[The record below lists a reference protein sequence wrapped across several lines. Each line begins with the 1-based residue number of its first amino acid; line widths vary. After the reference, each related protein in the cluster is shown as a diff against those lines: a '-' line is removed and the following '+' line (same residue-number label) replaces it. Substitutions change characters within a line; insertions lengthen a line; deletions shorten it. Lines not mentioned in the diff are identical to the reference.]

1 MKNILKFLFV
11 FALLMT
17 FSSCDQDPEIFD
29 AVNGQTL
36 AQFSLSSSALPT
48 PETGAST
55 SVDVLVTTVST
66 SSRSIS
72 LEVNSAST
80 ATSDMYS
87 LSSLEIPANSHI
99 GTITI
104 TSNFNALPE
113 SGSVVLVLDL
123 VGVGTGVS
131 LVENNTFSVEM
142 FRKCPIVLEDLVGT
156 WSGDGSWSVYFGY
169 PSEIVTA
176 IDGSGNLTMNGL
188 AFGWFQGWWGEVIVD
203 NSPLIVTMDTES
215 GDFTIEEQYYI
226 SSTWNGNPQ
235 PTYNMIATGKI
246 LNSCE
251 RTMEVSPVF
260 IQAGSPIDG
269 TAWGVPFYEN
279 VQLDD

>member
-1 MKNILKFLFV
+1 MKNILKLLFV
-11 FALLMT
+11 FVLMLT
-17 FSSCDQDPEIFD
+17 FSSCEHDPEIFD
-29 AVNGQTL
+29 AVNGQTM
-36 AQFSLSSSALPT
+36 AQFSSSSATLPT
-48 PETGAST
+48 PEAGAST

-66 SSRSIS
+66 VSRSIS
-72 LEVNSAST
+72 LTVNSAST
-80 ATSDMYS
+80 ASSDMYS
-87 LSSLEIPANSHI
+87 LSSLEIPANSHV

-104 TSNFNALPE
+104 TSNFNALPQT
-113 SGSVVLVLDL
+113 GSVMLVLDL
-123 VGVGTGVS
+123 IAVGSSGSV
-131 LVENNTFSVEM
+131 VENNTFSVEM
-142 FRKCPIVLEDLVGT
+142 FRKCPIVLSELVGT
-156 WSGDGSWSVYFGY
+156 WSGVGSWSVYFGY

-215 GDFTIEEQYYI
+215 GEFTIEEQYYI
-226 SSTWNGNPQ
+226 SSTWNGSPQ
-235 PTYNMIATGKI
+235 PTYNMFATGRI

-260 IQAGSPIDG
+260 NQEGTIHDG

-279 VQLDD
+279 VQLD